1 MKRRPTTDA
10 ETLRGRIDN
19 VYYSSP
25 RFSAGRLRADSG
37 DKVSFVGPFLAK
49 PNEQVVF
56 RGRWTKHEIYG
67 QQFQVETIE
76 YDLEFD
82 ADGLVNYLAKHPE
95 FKGVGPARARKIA
108 ERFGHD
114 FDRILAEQPEAI
126 SKAAHVSLEAVHIF
140 RDEWQRTRALNSALT
155 WLSAFGLTHHQVTTL
170 VKKLGNNVVGLLK
183 ENPYLIMQEVAGFG
197 FRRVD
202 QIALRTGI
210 HKENPARIRAG
221 ILYCVDEAIK
231 QGDCY
236 VDHEDLLYRAN
247 TLLVMDV
254 LDSEERIDREIDF
267 LLEAGDLDSSSHFS
281 RFLIAR
287 PKMLRME
294 RDLFEWFIR
303 SRSFDARSD
312 PVTIVDHLI
321 QGQRPPLNQNQQAA
335 VSMVFNNTISVIS
348 GGAGVGK
355 TFTVATVSR
364 VCDQLGLEMVLCA
377 PTGKA
382 AKRLEQVVGRPASTI
397 HRLLGYIGEQFQR
410 GPNDTIQ
417 ADLVVVD
424 ETSMVDVSLA
434 WHLFRAIDLKRT
446 SVVLVGDHNQL
457 PPVGPGYIL
466 RDLARSDVVPKE
478 ILDTVV
484 RQAGMLKKNSAA
496 ILKGTVHK
504 TADVEGTGPRPW
516 ILVNQLA
523 EPEQVKALLIEMF
536 DELISDRLGFDLIND
551 VQVLTP
557 THKGPI
563 GAKELNIGLQKLL
576 QKKLWNFDVPP
587 VRPNRKPRIY
597 LHDKVIQTRNNY
609 EIDVMNGTMG
619 IVSGV
624 SSDGAI
630 TVQFDNKKVTI
641 ERGSDNLHDLELAY
655 ALTIHRVQGS
665 EFPCSVVI
673 AHKSHSFMH
682 HRNLLYTGVTR
693 AKQTAIILGDA
704 WGIRNCA
711 QKQQVNKRNTFLS
724 QFLQEA
730 ADGAIPT
737 PCRVPVEDPAQLD
750 LS

>member
-1 MKRRPTTDA
+1 MRKPPTDDRT
-10 ETLRGRIDN
+10 TLRGRIDN

-25 RFSAGRLRADSG
+25 RFSAGSIKTDQGRQA
-37 DKVSFVGPFLAK
+37 SFVGPFLAK
-49 PNEQVVF
+49 ANEQVVL
-56 RGRWTKHEIYG
+56 RGRWTDHQYYG
-67 QQFQVETIE
+67 RQLQVEELE
-76 YDLEFD
+76 YNLEFD
-82 ADGLVNYLAKHPE
+82 ADGLVNYLSKHPD
-95 FKGVGPARARKIA
+95 FKGIGPAKARKIV
-108 ERFGHD
+108 ERFGD
-114 FDRILAEQPEAI
+114 NFDQALDEKPEEIA
-126 SKAAHVSLEAVHIF
+126 KATGVPLPTIHLV
-140 RDEWQRTRALNSALT
+140 RDEWKRNRAFNTVSV

-170 VKKLGNNVVGLLK
+170 IKRLGGNAVGILK
-183 ENPYLIMQEVAGFG
+183 ENPYLLIQEVAGFG

-202 QIALRTGI
+202 QIALRMGTS
-210 HKENPARIRAG
+210 KEKPERIRAG

-236 VDHEDLLYRAN
+236 VDHEDLRYRAN

-254 LDSEERIDREIDF
+254 LDSEERIDREISF
-267 LLEAGDLDSSSHFS
+267 LIEAGDLDSSSHFS
-281 RFLIAR
+281 RLLIAR

-294 RDLFEWFIR
+294 RDLFEWFVQ
-303 SRSFDARSD
+303 SRSLDAQSD

-321 QGQRPPLNQNQQAA
+321 QGQRPPLNENQQAA

-355 TFTVATVSR
+355 TFTVATISR
-364 VCDQLGLEMVLCA
+364 ICDQLGLEIVLCA

-397 HRLLGYIGEQFQR
+397 HRLLGYNGEQFQR
-410 GPNDTIQ
+410 GPSDPIP
-417 ADLVVVD
+417 ADLVVID

-434 WHLFRAIDLKRT
+434 WHLFQAIDLKRT
-446 SVVLVGDHNQL
+446 SVVLIGDHNQL

-466 RDLARSDVVPKE
+466 RDLARSDVVPKV

-484 RQAGMLKKNSAA
+484 RQAGVLKDNCTAV
-496 ILKGTVHK
+496 LKGEVRK
-504 TADVEGTGPRPW
+504 TSDRTKPGPKPW
-516 ILVNQLA
+516 IVV
-523 EPEQVKALLIEMF
+523 PEFSDPQDIQRFLLDMF
-536 DELISDRLGFDLIND
+536 NEIIPERLGFDLLKE

-557 THKGPI
+557 THKGPL
-563 GAKELNIGLQKLL
+563 GTRELNIGIQRLL
-576 QKKLWNFDVPP
+576 QKKLWDFDVPP

-609 EIDVMNGTMG
+609 DIDVMNGTMG
-619 IVSGV
+619 IVTKVGRGSVLTIDFEGRL
-624 SSDGAI
+624 
-630 TVQFDNKKVTI
+630 VTI
-641 ERGSDNLHDLELAY
+641 DSGEYLRDLELAY
-655 ALTIHRVQGS
+655 VLTTHRAQGS

-673 AHKSHSFMH
+673 VHKSHSFMH

-693 AKQTAIILGDA
+693 AKQTAIILGDG

-724 QFLQEA
+724 QFLEEA
-730 ADGAIPT
+730 ADGASS
-737 PCRVPVEDPAQLD
+737 VPRRAPPEENAQLV